1 MMPALPLEGRIALVT
16 GASRGL
22 GRAMALALAAAGAA
36 VAVNYRQ
43 SEAQAQQAV
52 DEIIHAGGHALP
64 VQADVSD
71 PASVQRLVATVH
83 DGLGPVDILV
93 NNAGVAAPVPLH
105 EVDLELFDTTLKVNL
120 RSAFLVTTAVLPGM
134 RQRRWG
140 RLIFLSSVAAQI
152 GGIVGPHYAASKA
165 GMDGLMRSYASLLAK
180 EGITSNSICPALVAS
195 DMLSGNPR
203 ANPALVPVGRFG
215 RADEVAAAALLLA
228 SNGYIT
234 GQCLNVNGGMYFS

>member
-1 MMPALPLEGRIALVT
+1 
-16 GASRGL
+16 
-22 GRAMALALAAAGAA
+22 MALALAAAGAA

-43 SEAQAQQAV
+43 NEAQAQQAV
-52 DEIIHAGGHALP
+52 DEIIHAGGRALP

-83 DGLGPVDILV
+83 DRLGPVDILV

-180 EGITSNSICPALVAS
+180 EGITSNSICPALIAS
-195 DMLSGNPR
+195 DMLAGNPR

-215 RADEVAAAALLLA
+215 CAEEVAAAAVLLA

>member
-1 MMPALPLEGRIALVT
+1 MMLEGRVALVT
-16 GASRGL
+16 GSSRGL
-22 GRAMALALAAAGAA
+22 GRAIAVALAAAGAA
-36 VAVNYRQ
+36 VAVHYRQ
-43 SEAQAQQAV
+43 SHAQAKDAV
-52 DEIIHAGGHALP
+52 DEILRGGGRALP

-71 PASVQRLVATVH
+71 PADVQRLVATVQE
-83 DGLGPVDILV
+83 GLGPVDILV
-93 NNAGVAAPVPLH
+93 NNAGIAAPVPL
-105 EVDLELFDTTLKVNL
+105 EDVTLELFDAMLSANL

-180 EGITSNSICPALVAS
+180 EGITSNSICPALIAS

-203 ANPALVPVGRFG
+203 ANPSLVPVGRFG
-215 RADEVAAAALLLA
+215 RPEEVADAAVMLA
-228 SNGYIT
+228 GNGYIT
-234 GQCLNVNGGMYFS
+234 GQCINVNGGMYFG